1 MRITPERWKEVE
13 ELYHA
18 SVGQSPE
25 IRDAHLERTSPEVRE
40 IVQRLLS
47 QEKTG
52 ILDRPAWEAETEL
65 LTPSPAIGP
74 GSSLGPYCIEASVG
88 TGGMGEV
95 FRASDT
101 RLARKVA
108 IKAIRAGRSSEGLE
122 LRVLGEARAASLRA
136 PPAPSFL
143 FFCYIASCR
152 QGFT

>member
-25 IRDAHLERTSPEVRE
+25 IREAPLERTSPEVRE

-52 ILDRPAWEAETEL
+52 ILDRPTWEAETEL

-74 GSSLGPYCIEASVG
+74 GSRLGPYRIDRKS
-88 TGGMGEV
+88 
-95 FRASDT
+95 T
-101 RLARKVA
+101 RLN
-108 IKAIRAGRSSEGLE
+108 SSH
-122 LRVLGEARAASLRA
+122 LGIS
-136 PPAPSFL
+136 
-143 FFCYIASCR
+143 Y
-152 QGFT
+152 